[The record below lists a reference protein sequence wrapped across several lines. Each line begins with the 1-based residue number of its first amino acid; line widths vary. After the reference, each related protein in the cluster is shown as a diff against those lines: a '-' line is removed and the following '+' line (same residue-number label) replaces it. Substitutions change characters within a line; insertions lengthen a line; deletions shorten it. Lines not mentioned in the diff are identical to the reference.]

1 MNRTAGAHSVPA
13 QRQHAGA
20 ARTVSSQSLSVVTLC
35 PFGLVPTSSGG
46 AALTGADIRL
56 RLLILMLK
64 VGTG

>member
-1 MNRTAGAHSVPA
+1 MNRTAGAHSVHA
-13 QRQHAGA
+13 QRLHAAA
-20 ARTVSSQSLSVVTLC
+20 ARTVSSQSMSVVTLC
-35 PFGLVPTSSGG
+35 PFGLVPTGSGG